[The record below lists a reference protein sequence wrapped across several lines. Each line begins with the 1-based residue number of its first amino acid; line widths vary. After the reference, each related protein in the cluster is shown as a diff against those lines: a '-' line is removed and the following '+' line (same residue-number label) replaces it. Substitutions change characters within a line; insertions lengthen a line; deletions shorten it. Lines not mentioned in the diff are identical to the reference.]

1 MNNYGNL
8 GEEDKDLL
16 LLEKDFRIF
25 KLEHE
30 LADLKRMIFGSKS
43 ERFVASVNPSQLSLE
58 IPVEENIITPA
69 DEKTIVETHERNGK
83 KNKNHKGRQPFPS
96 SLTRQVITIYPEG
109 YDENTSAKSIGV
121 EVTEILE
128 EIPGKFYVKRYER
141 LKFKTDEGKIVIG
154 ELPSRIIEKGLF
166 GEKLMVRILVGKYCD
181 HIPLHREQQRLR
193 REGIDLPY
201 STMVDVGR
209 QVVPQMV
216 SLYSELQNQAL
227 SSYYIQVDETPH
239 PVMDS
244 NVKKKT
250 HRGYLWVYRSPEKK
264 LVLFDYRKGR
274 GREGPRE
281 LLENYS
287 GYLQTDGYAVYDEF
301 GLKDDVILIGC
312 MAHARRY
319 FEKALDSNREH
330 AEYFIKRLQEV
341 YVVER
346 EIKQTNIT
354 GEAIIALR
362 KKESLPVLEELEQ
375 WLKEKLNT
383 VTPKSPL
390 GTAIGYS
397 LSRWKKLTA
406 YLNASFLEIDNN
418 LVENAIRPTVLGRKN
433 YLFAGSHEGAQR
445 SAMMYSFMGSCK
457 INGIN
462 PEEWLEDVLIKLPE
476 TKITDLAS
484 LLPNVWKKSE

>member
-1 MNNYGNL
+1 VLKPDNLPPEVIEEITELKFRNYQ
-8 GEEDKDLL
+8 
-16 LLEKDFRIF
+16 
-25 KLEHE
+25 
-30 LADLKRMIFGSKS
+30 LAQEIAQLKRMIFGSKS
-43 ERFVASVNPSQLSLE
+43 ERFIASNNPAQLSLG
-58 IPVEENIITPA
+58 INLEENSITPVIQ
-69 DEKTIVETHERNGK
+69 KTVVDAHERSTK
-83 KNKNHKGRQPFPS
+83 KNTNHKGRQPFPP
-96 SLTRQVITIYPEG
+96 SLPREVTTIYPEG

-128 EIPGKFYVKRYER
+128 EIPGKFYVKRFER
-141 LKFKTDEGKIVIG
+141 LKFKTEDGKIVIG

-193 REGIDLPY
+193 RAGIDLPY
-201 STMVDVGR
+201 STIVDVGR
-209 QVVPQMV
+209 QVVPKMV

-227 SSYYIQVDETPH
+227 SSYYIHVDETPH

-250 HRGYLWVYRSPEKK
+250 HRGYLWVYQSPEKK

-319 FEKALDSNREH
+319 FEKALDSNREP

-341 YVVER
+341 YAVER

-362 KKESLPVLEELEQ
+362 KKESLPVLNELEQ
-375 WLKEKLNT
+375 WMKEKLNT

-406 YLNASFLEIDNN
+406 YLNESFLEIDNN

-433 YLFAGSHEGAQR
+433 YMFAGSHEGAQR

-462 PEEWLEDVLIKLPE
+462 PEEWLEDVLIKLPD